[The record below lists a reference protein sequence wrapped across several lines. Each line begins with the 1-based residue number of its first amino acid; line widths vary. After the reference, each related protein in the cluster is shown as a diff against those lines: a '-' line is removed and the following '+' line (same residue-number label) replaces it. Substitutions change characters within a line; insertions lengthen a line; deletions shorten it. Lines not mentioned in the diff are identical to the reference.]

1 MPVRLNETHPDK
13 CKITGEGLG
22 GGNAKFKNNKTNK
35 KKEKSEPPCPD
46 ADTPHGE

>member
-1 MPVRLNETHPDK
+1 MRSGRE
-13 CKITGEGLG
+13 GGGLG

-35 KKEKSEPPCPD
+35 KKEKGEPPCPD